1 MLEPQSSRALR
12 HRRAVTACLVA
23 GALTAGG
30 CVTRADFERLRRDQQ
45 EMRAQVA
52 DMQVSL
58 DSLSRRVDTMRSAQ
72 GESRATR
79 EAEARVR
86 ELERRLADIEARA
99 TPVMSPGFT
108 GDLMPTATALPR
120 VPGSE
125 AAQLAMRRD
134 LAASANAPL
143 AYQRALQL
151 YRDGQADQ
159 AIQTFREFLRGNA
172 KSPLADNAQYW
183 IGEAYFAQGD
193 YNRSVIELNE
203 VLLKYPTG
211 DQVPAALLALATAFS
226 TSGDK
231 IDAKLVLQKLITD
244 HPQSEEATVARQQL
258 QTLTD

>member
-1 MLEPQSSRALR
+1 MLEPQPSRAFR
-12 HRRAVTACLVA
+12 HRRAVTVCVLA

-30 CVTRADFERLRRDQQ
+30 CVTRADYERLRRDQQ

-52 DMQVSL
+52 DLQVSVDAL
-58 DSLSRRVDTMRSAQ
+58 TRRIDTMKSSQ
-72 GESRATR
+72 TESRAAR
-79 EAEARVR
+79 DAEARVR
-86 ELERRLADIEARA
+86 ELERRLAEMEARP
-99 TPVMSPGFT
+99 TPVGPVGMPGEVV
-108 GDLMPTATALPR
+108 PTPTALPR

-125 AAQLAMRRD
+125 AAQIAMRRD
-134 LAASANAPL
+134 LAASAGAPL

-159 AIQTFREFLRGNA
+159 AIQAFREFLRGNA
-172 KSPLADNAQYW
+172 KSALADNAQYW

-258 QTLTD
+258 QSLTD